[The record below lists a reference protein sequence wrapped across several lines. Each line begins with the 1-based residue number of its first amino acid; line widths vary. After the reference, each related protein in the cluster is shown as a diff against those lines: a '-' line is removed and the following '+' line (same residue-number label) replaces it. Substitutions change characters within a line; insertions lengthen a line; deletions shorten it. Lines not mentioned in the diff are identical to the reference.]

1 MFILL
6 TVLFLFATALTLAA
20 LQVWRRGF
28 RFTWLIAA
36 GGAFLTW
43 SSVLLWQAVMPVR
56 LELPAWEPAG
66 LFADSPL
73 FFADRLVW
81 PYAFSL
87 TTLALAVILTEV
99 VSEDFPNPLSWAGT
113 LTLTGLGLLAVLA
126 DNPLTLALA
135 WAAIDLTE
143 LIIQLRAVRQP
154 SASERV
160 VTAFAS
166 RAVGIGLLLWASMV
180 SQAAGE
186 PLDFQ
191 NTLPQAGLYLLAA
204 AGLRLGVLPLHL
216 PLPSESALRR
226 GFGTALRLVSAASS
240 LVLLARIPP
249 ASMASGFTPVLFI
262 LAAVAGIYGG
272 WMWIRSSDEL
282 AGRPFWMIGLASLA
296 VASALRGNPTG
307 AAAWSAALVLAG
319 GALFLSPFSQRWL
332 DRVLLAGV
340 WVLSSL
346 PFSPTAAGWESDA
359 PANWAVWVTWPFFL
373 LTQGFLISGYI
384 RHARQ
389 RPAAAL
395 TSKPLW
401 AGNVYPAG
409 IALLLLTA
417 VSLGF
422 FGWDGSGRVG
432 AWTFGLIAAALA
444 AALVWLTPRL
454 RILNPARAHWIR
466 PEAGGSRLDAFYRG
480 LWSLYQA
487 FGRLSAGI
495 SATLEGEGGVLWTLL
510 MLALFISLLSR
521 TP

>member
-1 MFILL
+1 MFILI
-6 TVLFLFATALTLAA
+6 TVLFLFVTALTLAA
-20 LQVWRRGF
+20 LQVWRRGL
-28 RFTWLIAA
+28 RFAWLVAA

-43 SSVLLWQAVMPVR
+43 LVVLLWQAVMPVR

-66 LFADSPL
+66 LFADAPL
-73 FFADRLVW
+73 FLADRLVW

-87 TTLALAVILTEV
+87 TTLSLAMILTEV
-99 VSEDFPNPLSWAGT
+99 VSEDFPNPLSWAGA

-126 DNPLTLALA
+126 DNPLTLALT

-166 RAVGIGLLLWASMV
+166 RAAGNGLLLWAGMV
-180 SQAAGE
+180 SQAAGSS
-186 PLDFQ
+186 LDFQ

-216 PLPSESALRR
+216 PFASESALRR
-226 GFGTALRLVSAASS
+226 GFGTILRLVSAASS

-249 ASMASGFTPVLFI
+249 ASVASEFTPPLLV
-262 LAAVAGIYGG
+262 LAAIAGMYGG
-272 WMWIRSSDEL
+272 WMWIRSPDEL

-296 VASALRGNPTG
+296 VASTLRGNPPG
-307 AAAWSAALVLAG
+307 AAAWSMALILAG
-319 GALFLSPFSQRWL
+319 GALFLSSFSQKWTNRA
-332 DRVLLAGV
+332 LLAGA
-340 WVLSSL
+340 WILSSL
-346 PFSPTAAGWESDA
+346 PFSPTAAGWETNA

-373 LTQGFLISGYI
+373 LAQGFLISGFI
-384 RHARQ
+384 RQARQ

-395 TSKPLW
+395 ESKPIW

-409 IALLLLTA
+409 IGLLLLAA
-417 VSLGF
+417 VALGW
-422 FGWDGSGRVG
+422 FGWDGALRVG
-432 AWTFGLIAAALA
+432 AWTPSLAAAALA

-454 RILNPARAHWIR
+454 RLLNPARAHWIR
-466 PEAGGSRLDAFYRG
+466 PEAGGSRLDLFYRG
-480 LWSLYQA
+480 LWGLYQML
-487 FGRLSAGI
+487 GRLSQGI
-495 SATLEGEGGVLWTLL
+495 SALLEGEGGVLWTLL

>member
-1 MFILL
+1 MFILI
-6 TVLFLFATALTLAA
+6 TVLFLFVTALTLAA

-43 SSVLLWQAVMPVR
+43 LSVLFWQAVMPVM
-56 LELPAWEPAG
+56 LNLPAWESAG

-73 FFADRLVW
+73 FLADRLVW
-81 PYAFSL
+81 PYALSL
-87 TTLALAVILTEV
+87 TTLTLAVILTEV

-126 DNPLTLALA
+126 DNPLTLALT

-143 LIIQLRAVRQP
+143 LIIQLRAVNQP
-154 SASERV
+154 AASERV
-160 VTAFAS
+160 VIAFAS
-166 RAVGIGLLLWASMV
+166 RAIGIGLLLWASMV
-180 SQAAGE
+180 SQAAGT

-216 PLPSESALRR
+216 PYSSESALRR
-226 GFGTALRLVSAASS
+226 GFGTILRLVSAASS

-249 ASMASGFTPVLFI
+249 ASMASGFTPVLFL
-262 LAAVAGIYGG
+262 LAAIAAIYGG
-272 WMWIRSSDEL
+272 WMWIRSPDEL

-296 VASALRGNPTG
+296 VASALRGNPPG
-307 AAAWSAALVLAG
+307 VVAWSVTLILAG
-319 GALFLSPFSQRWL
+319 GALFLSSLSQTWL
-332 DRVLLAGV
+332 NRVLLVGV

-346 PFSPTAAGWESDA
+346 PFSPSAAGWESNA

-373 LTQGFLISGYI
+373 LAQAFLVSGFI
-384 RHARQ
+384 RHVRQ
-389 RPAAAL
+389 RPSATLA
-395 TSKPLW
+395 SKPIW

-409 IALLLLTA
+409 IGLLLLTA
-417 VSLGF
+417 VSLGL
-422 FGWDGSGRVG
+422 FGWDGSRRVG
-432 AWTFGLIAAALA
+432 AWTLGLIATVLT

-454 RILNPARAHWIR
+454 RLLNPARAHWIR
-466 PEAGGSRLDAFYRG
+466 PEGGGSWLDSFYRG
-480 LWSLYQA
+480 WWSLYQSL
-487 FGRLSAGI
+487 GRLSEAF

-510 MLALFISLLSR
+510 FLALFISLLSR